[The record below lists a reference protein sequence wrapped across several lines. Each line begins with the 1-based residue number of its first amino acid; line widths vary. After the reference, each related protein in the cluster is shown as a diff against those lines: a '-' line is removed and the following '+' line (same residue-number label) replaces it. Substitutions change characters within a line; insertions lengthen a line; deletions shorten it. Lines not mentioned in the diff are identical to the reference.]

1 MKAVRVTTILLITSL
16 VIAFIFAV
24 VGFSSA
30 ANSQV
35 SSFGVLLYFVLSSV
49 FFGITAIIGLYQSGR
64 WERFAGVAAV
74 VAALYMII
82 MAVVF
87 MRMFN
92 TLDIPIEYVEPGDRP
107 DTYEP
112 PPTMDVPGLGQ

>member
-1 MKAVRVTTILLITSL
+1 MKSIRVTTIMLITSL

-24 VGFSSA
+24 AGFSSA
-30 ANSQV
+30 TNSQV
-35 SSFGVLLYFVLSSV
+35 SAFGVLLNFVLSSV
-49 FFGITAIIGLYQSGR
+49 FFGVTAIIGLYQSGR

-82 MAVVF
+82 MGVVF

-92 TLDIPIEYVEPGDRP
+92 TLDIPVDYVEPVDRP

-112 PPTMDVPGLGQ
+112 PPTMEVPRLGQ